1 LQTGVILIILES
13 IMSTLHSARRSLLF
27 TPANRP
33 ALFAKALVAG
43 ADMVCVDLEDAVA
56 LDQKNAARAEAFS
69 FLKQRDNS
77 TPERIVRINSLQSE
91 AGQQDLLALLDA
103 RLQQGT
109 LLVPKTDDAIHL
121 QQLES
126 RLKQAGSRIKLA
138 ALIESA
144 IGVENAY
151 AIVQALPDLD
161 FIMFGGADLA
171 AELGTRV
178 APEPLA
184 YARSRLV
191 YAARSAQIDILD
203 MPCLHFR
210 DLDLVRQ
217 EAEYARL
224 LGFTGKAV
232 IHPANVELINHAFT
246 PTREQLEEAKRYIDA
261 YNRSTTGVAV
271 IDGKIVEKPVVIAMQ
286 KILARGLAAGLKP

>member
-1 LQTGVILIILES
+1 
-13 IMSTLHSARRSLLF
+13 
-27 TPANRP
+27 
-33 ALFAKALVAG
+33 
-43 ADMVCVDLEDAVA
+43 MVCVDLEDAVA
-56 LDQKNAARAEAFS
+56 PDQKEAARADAFA
-69 FLKQRDNS
+69 FL
-77 TPERIVRINSLQSE
+77 TAATTTPPERIVRINSLQSE
-91 AGQQDLLALLDA
+91 AGQKDLLALLDA

-109 LLVPKTDDAIHL
+109 ILVPKTEDPAQL
-121 QQLES
+121 QQLAS
-126 RLKQAGSRIKLA
+126 RLKQAGSRLKLA
-138 ALIESA
+138 TLIEST

-151 AIVQALPDLD
+151 AIVQAIPDLD
-161 FIMFGGADLA
+161 FVMFGGADLA

-210 DLDLVRQ
+210 DLEQVRQ
-217 EAEYARL
+217 EADYARL

-232 IHPANVELINHAFT
+232 IHPTNVELIHHAFT
-246 PTREQLEEAKRYIDA
+246 PTREQLEEAKQYIEA
-261 YNRSTTGVAV
+261 YNRSSTGVAV

>member
-1 LQTGVILIILES
+1 MTLIILQN
-13 IMSTLHSARRSLLF
+13 IMSTIYSARRSLLF

-33 ALFAKALVAG
+33 TLFVKALGSG

-56 LDQKNAARAEAFS
+56 PDQKEAARAEAFA
-69 FLKQRDNS
+69 FLQQADNS

-91 AGQQDLLALLDA
+91 AGQKDLLALLDA
-103 RLQQGT
+103 RLPQGT
-109 LLVPKTDDAIHL
+109 LLVPKTDDAVHL
-121 QQLES
+121 QQLAS
-126 RLKQAGSRIKLA
+126 RLQQAGSRLKLA
-138 ALIESA
+138 ALIEST

-151 AIVQALPDLD
+151 AIVQAMPDLD
-161 FIMFGGADLA
+161 FVMFGGADLA

-210 DLDLVRQ
+210 NLDLVRQ
-217 EAEYARL
+217 EAEHARL

-246 PTREQLEEAKRYIDA
+246 PTREQLEEAQRYIET

-286 KILARGLAAGLKP
+286 KILARALAAGLKP